1 MTDSH
6 TAGSKADGA
15 DGADHTAEYG
25 VGPAYPTAHPS
36 FTDDVARAHRRRP
49 SAAAGQAVQR
59 PAVSAPG
66 VRLAPGES
74 GSDEEDERL
83 TGSSRAPAATTNR
96 GVVDDER
103 PTGGGA
109 HEQPVFAPSA
119 SFAVADGVRDVGMV
133 FIGASTTAGYGDPK
147 GLGWVGR
154 VVARTQHPDLDL
166 TAYNLGVRGQT
177 SGDVLGRWQSE
188 CGPRWNHRAERRLV
202 ISVGA
207 NDVVASL
214 TMARS
219 RLNLANVIDEAVSG
233 GIGVFV
239 VGLTPTLDPETNRRI
254 EALAHAQAD
263 VCARRG
269 VTYVDCYRPLVSH
282 DQWMADIAASPD
294 RVHPGQAG
302 YGLIAWLVLH
312 NGWNDWLSIS

>member
-1 MTDSH
+1 MTDP
-6 TAGSKADGA
+6 TPAGTDEAPL
-15 DGADHTAEYG
+15 EFG
-25 VGPAYPTAHPS
+25 VGPAYPTSHTS
-36 FTDDVARAHRRRP
+36 FTDDRA
-49 SAAAGQAVQR
+49 SAAESRSTVASPAEAG
-59 PAVSAPG
+59 PSPTT
-66 VRLAPGES
+66 S
-74 GSDEEDERL
+74 GTPSDE
-83 TGSSRAPAATTNR
+83 
-96 GVVDDER
+96 
-103 PTGGGA
+103 
-109 HEQPVFAPSA
+109 PVFVPSPD
-119 SFAVADGVRDVGMV
+119 FTIADGVRDVGMV
-133 FIGASTTAGYGDPK
+133 FMGASTTAGYGDPK

-166 TAYNLGVRGQT
+166 TAYNLGVRGNT
-177 SGDVLGRWQSE
+177 SGDVVARWGAECHPRWQ
-188 CGPRWNHRAERRLV
+188 GRAERRLV
-202 ISVGA
+202 LSVGS
-207 NDVVASL
+207 NDVVTGM

-219 RLNLANVIDEAVSG
+219 RLNLANVLDEAANS

-254 EALAHAQAD
+254 ESLAQAQAD

-282 DQWMADIAASPD
+282 DQWMADVAASPD